1 MDNDFERSIVADTTK
16 LVQELIEV
24 SALSAGDLLVIGCS
38 TSEIDGSR
46 IGKKSVP
53 EYGKIIIEAVMPL
66 IKKHGI
72 HLATQ
77 CCEHLNRALVVEAE
91 YAASREL
98 ERVTVVPHPKAG
110 GSLSSAYYR
119 YLKNPAMVETI
130 AADAGIDIG
139 DTLIGMH
146 LKRVAIPLRLSV
158 KSIGA
163 AHVTAAKTRP
173 KLIGGE
179 RAKYDI

>member
-1 MDNDFERSIVADTTK
+1 MDNDLKRSIVADTK
-16 LVQELIEV
+16 KVMQELIAE
-24 SALSAGDLLVIGCS
+24 SALEKGDLLVMGCS
-38 TSEIDGSR
+38 TSEIAGSR
-46 IGKKSVP
+46 IGKNSIP
-53 EYGKIIIEAVMPL
+53 EYGEMIIEAIMPL
-66 IKKHGI
+66 IKEHEI

-77 CCEHLNRALVVEAE
+77 CCEHLNRALVVEAD
-91 YAASREL
+91 YAEENNL
-98 ERVTVVPHPKAG
+98 ERVTVVPYPKAG

-119 YLKNPAMVETI
+119 YLENPAMVETI

-146 LKRVAIPLRLSV
+146 LKRVAIPLHLSV

-163 AHVTAAKTRP
+163 AHVNSAKTRP

-179 RAKYDI
+179 RAKYKI